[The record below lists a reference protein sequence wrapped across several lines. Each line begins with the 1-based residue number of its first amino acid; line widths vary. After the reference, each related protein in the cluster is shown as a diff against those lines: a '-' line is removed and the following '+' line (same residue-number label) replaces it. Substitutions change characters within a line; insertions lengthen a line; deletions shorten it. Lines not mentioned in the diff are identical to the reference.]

1 LLNFYAHLLQT
12 FLVFKKNLA
21 DKAERKSSRRPT
33 MESIAER
40 HKRSRRYAGLIEYG
54 IIVSVLSLIAIE
66 GASLIGKLVNAPL
79 MTLAA
84 HLS

>member
-1 LLNFYAHLLQT
+1 
-12 FLVFKKNLA
+12 
-21 DKAERKSSRRPT
+21 

-79 MTLAA
+79 LTLAA